1 MHMGLRPMR
10 MNLSADRNTSKHIRP
25 LEIKQEETQIG
36 RNGRS
41 QMFHLQLQEFPLLWI
56 ILPERTIGGR
66 TR

>member
-1 MHMGLRPMR
+1 MRMGLRPTR

-41 QMFHLQLQEFPLLWI
+41 PMFHLQLQEFPLLWI
-56 ILPERTIGGR
+56 ILPERTIGGK